1 MAAGKKADDKEISEK
16 QPEHDICQIFF
27 GGQDISCFR
36 DMVSGKR
43 TSKIQQQTM
52 EDIR

>member
-1 MAAGKKADDKEISEK
+1 MEIPEKK
-16 QPEHDICQIFF
+16 PEHDICQLFF

-43 TSKIQQQTM
+43 TSKIQQQPWRRLD
-52 EDIR
+52 EAFF